1 MEKTRLYLVILFF
14 IFGFL
19 MVTGIISGIDTL
31 FWIFFLLMLGSLA
44 TLIFYNSNSKID
56 LINKFIK
63 ETDRFILE
71 NKTIVSKSSYS
82 DTNLSRIVFDHE
94 NKKLIIFKNERTP
107 TSLPYSSL
115 IESELTENGN
125 TLTKSSRGEQ
135 VAGAVIGGALAGGA
149 GAIIGGLSGKKT
161 SSDIIKTLQI
171 KITVNDLNSPVHSFY
186 VKDSSNEY
194 TKDSPIYNQLYD
206 SAYEIHKIISLII
219 KNQDDKLN
227 TVM

>member
-1 MEKTRLYLVILFF
+1 MIA
-14 IFGFL
+14 
-19 MVTGIISGIDTL
+19 GIISGIDAL
-31 FWIFFLLMLGSLA
+31 FWIFFLLMLGSLVA
-44 TLIFYNSNSKID
+44 LIFYNSTVKHD
-56 LINKFIK
+56 KTNKFIK
-63 ETDRFILE
+63 ESDGFLIE
-71 NKTIVSKSSYS
+71 NKVNVNKSTYS

-115 IESELTENGN
+115 IESELMENGN

-135 VAGAVIGGALAGGA
+135 VAGAVIGGALAGGV

-171 KITVNDLNSPVHSFY
+171 KITANDINSPVHSFY
-186 VKDSSNEY
+186 IKDSSNEY

-206 SAYEIHKIISLII
+206 NAYEIHKIISLII
-219 KNQDDKLN
+219 INQDEKLN